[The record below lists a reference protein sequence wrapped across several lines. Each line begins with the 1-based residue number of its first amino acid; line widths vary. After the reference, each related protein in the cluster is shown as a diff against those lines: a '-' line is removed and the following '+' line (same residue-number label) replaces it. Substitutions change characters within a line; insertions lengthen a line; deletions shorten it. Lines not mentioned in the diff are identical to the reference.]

1 MLENDANDTMYTRKG
16 EIMNQI
22 LAYADNLEYLFEQGT
37 SMLVHSVYKHTI
49 NLISGNQM
57 IALTPRQSI
66 LTPLSIQLD
75 LSDYQFAKLAIKQ
88 NDEVKFNTMGLQIQG
103 QEFSL
108 LLALG
113 YYLNIRNF
121 SKVSLEDACEIQR
134 LLATTLFKQ
143 AAKGEL
149 VQAAMYVL
157 FTHSIEFS
165 LQQTFFASSLKEF
178 LRAETEESLIQILTN
193 FIGAGEGL
201 TPAGDDFITGV
212 IASNS
217 LLPWISSDGEEILTK
232 EIVLK
237 SNKTTLISQHYLLHA
252 TQGRFNKLVVEFMDL
267 CRTNLDIVPV
277 LNEIRAIG
285 HSSGTDFLLGVYFG
299 LKRGGIE
306 SC

>member
-1 MLENDANDTMYTRKG
+1 MYTRKG
-16 EIMNQI
+16 EVMNQI
-22 LAYADNLEYLFEQGT
+22 LSYADNLEFLFEQGA
-37 SMLVHSVYKHTI
+37 SMCVHSVYKHTI
-49 NLISGNQM
+49 NLISGNHL
-57 IALTPRQSI
+57 IALTPRQSVM
-66 LTPLSIQLD
+66 TPLTIQLD
-75 LSDYQFAKLAIKQ
+75 LSDYQFAKLKVAV
-88 NDEVKFNTMGLQIQG
+88 NDEVKFNTKGLQIVG
-103 QEFSL
+103 QQFHR

-121 SKVSLEDACEIQR
+121 SEISLANACEVQR
-134 LLATTLFKQ
+134 LLATSLFKQ
-143 AAKGEL
+143 AVKGEL
-149 VQAAMYVL
+149 VQAAMHVL
-157 FTHSIEFS
+157 LEHPVHSNRQIAFFVTS
-165 LQQTFFASSLKEF
+165 LNHFLKV
-178 LRAETEESLIQILTN
+178 ETEDQLIEGLTR

-217 LLPWISSDGEEILTK
+217 LLHWMSEHAEKKLYEEIIK
-232 EIVLK
+232 
-237 SNKTTLISQHYLLHA
+237 NAPKTTLVSQHYLVHA